1 MVGDGIYTCRNN
13 LCYLKLSYDS
23 YLSCI
28 VGMRY
33 IVYSNYLNI
42 RRQFLDVYIKHVH
55 VPDLTIY
62 LRDDNKRPDCPL
74 QKSRFLILI

>member
-1 MVGDGIYTCRNN
+1 
-13 LCYLKLSYDS
+13 
-23 YLSCI
+23 
-28 VGMRY
+28 MRY

-62 LRDDNKRPDCPL
+62 LRDDNKRPDSPL